1 MADSNVQVQVRAAV
15 AAAGDKKAEETRV
28 LELGPA
34 DSALA
39 DYFVICSGN
48 NTRQNQ
54 AVADEI
60 EFRLKTDFGSL
71 PNSVEGYR
79 TGEWILMDYVDFVVH
94 IFLTERRE
102 FYNIERLRSAATVFD
117 VNRAAAKAKPAAK
130 KLAARKK
137 PAAKKAAKKAVKK
150 PAARK
155 KSSKSSKKK

>member
-15 AAAGDKKAEETRV
+15 AAAEDKKAEETRV
-28 LELGPA
+28 LELAPA

-60 EFRLKTDFGSL
+60 EFRLKTDYGSL

-117 VNRAAAKAKPAAK
+117 VNRAANAKPAAK

-137 PAAKKAAKKAVKK
+137 PAAKKVVKKAAKK
-150 PAARK
+150 PAAKK

>member
-15 AAAGDKKAEETRV
+15 AAAEDKKAEETRV
-28 LELGPA
+28 LELAPA

-60 EFRLKTDFGSL
+60 EFRLKTDYGSL

-117 VNRAAAKAKPAAK
+117 VNRAANAKPAAK
-130 KLAARKK
+130 KVAARKK
-137 PAAKKAAKKAVKK
+137 PAAKKVVKKAAKK
-150 PAARK
+150 PAAKK